1 MLINN
6 LKDLSNSE
14 GEKSSQSCDL
24 DEIDKKEENNIR
36 ETIKSRQSMIVV
48 CEATAESEGVLM
60 PDRPIGF
67 PDLNYR

>member
-14 GEKSSQSCDL
+14 GEKSNQSVDL

-48 CEATAESEGVLM
+48 CEAETEGVLM

-67 PDLNYR
+67 PDLHYR